1 MKRKYV
7 RANEVPFMTKELH
20 KGIMKRL
27 RLRNKFLKNKDE
39 INRNNYK
46 VQRNYWKKLLKNTK
60 KQYLSNPNNSK
71 MTDNRTFWKAVVPLF
86 TNKPSTGKKIIF
98 KEGNKNITND
108 AELCE
113 VFNTYFSNIVASLNI
128 HNVNNYIA
136 AKENANR
143 YPQHIKHDHN

>member
-1 MKRKYV
+1 MKLT
-7 RANEVPFMTKELH
+7 ETT
-20 KGIMKRL
+20 I
-27 RLRNKFLKNKDE
+27 KFRE
-39 INRNNYK
+39 IIG
-46 VQRNYWKKLLKNTK
+46 KKLLKNTK